1 MAAASLAPRRGRFDP
16 GRLALGALVGASV
29 VFLLAPIVA
38 VIGSS
43 LTSGELISFPPRLP
57 LSIRWYRE
65 FLEDRTYRQ
74 ALMNSVVV
82 ATGTSVLA
90 TVIGTTA
97 ALWYARTAFRLR
109 SVLYYLLFM
118 PFLVPGLVL
127 GIGLSV
133 GLEPVGLGRTR
144 GTFIP
149 VVLGHLLWAMPL
161 VFVVM
166 AAVIRELDRDL
177 EAAAASLGAP
187 PWAVLRTITIPL
199 LAPGLMASLIL
210 AFVIS
215 LHEFVMALFLTSSGT
230 TTLPVVVWNS
240 LRFEVRPIIA
250 AIDSVMVGSV
260 VVVLAV
266 LGRLVGL
273 EKVTPR

>member
-1 MAAASLAPRRGRFDP
+1 MAVASAARARRPDL
-16 GRLALGALVGASV
+16 GRLALGLLVGLIV

-38 VIGSS
+38 VVGSS
-43 LTSGELISFPPRLP
+43 LTSGELISFPPRMP
-57 LSIRWYRE
+57 LSLRWYRE

-74 ALMNSVVV
+74 ALLNSVLV
-82 ATGTSVLA
+82 ASVTAVLA
-90 TVIGTTA
+90 TVIGTMA

-109 SVLYYLLFM
+109 GLVYYLLFM

-133 GLEPVGLGRTR
+133 GLEPIGLGRTR
-144 GTFIP
+144 GTFVP

-187 PWAVLRTITIPL
+187 PLAVLRTITIPL
-199 LAPGLMASLIL
+199 LGPGLMASLIL
-210 AFVIS
+210 GFVIS
-215 LHEFVMALFLTSSGT
+215 LHEFVMALFLTSAGT

-266 LGRLVGL
+266 LGKLVGL

>member
-1 MAAASLAPRRGRFDP
+1 MAGLAALGRPKLDA
-16 GRLALGALVGASV
+16 GRLALGLAVGIIV
-29 VFLLAPIVA
+29 VFLLAPIAA
-38 VIGSS
+38 VVGSS
-43 LTSGELISFPPRLP
+43 FTSGELISFPPRVP
-57 LSIRWYRE
+57 LSLRWYRE

-74 ALMNSVVV
+74 ALGNSVLV
-82 ATGTSVLA
+82 ASATAFLA
-90 TVIGTTA
+90 TVIGTMA
-97 ALWYARTAFRLR
+97 ALWYARTAFRLKGL
-109 SVLYYLLFM
+109 LYYLLFM

-133 GLEPVGLGRTR
+133 GLEPLGLGRTR
-144 GTFIP
+144 GTFVP
-149 VVLGHLLWAMPL
+149 VVIGHLLWAMPL

-187 PWAVLRTITIPL
+187 PLAVLRTITIPL
-199 LAPGLMASLIL
+199 LGPGLMASLIL

-215 LHEFVMALFLTSSGT
+215 LHEFVMALFLTSAGT

-250 AIDSVMVGSV
+250 AIDSVMVASV

-266 LGRLVGL
+266 LGKLVGL

>member
-1 MAAASLAPRRGRFDP
+1 MAGAALARRRWIDP
-16 GRLALGALVGASV
+16 GRLALGALVVAIV

-43 LTSGELISFPPRLP
+43 LTSGELISFPPKLP
-57 LSIRWYRE
+57 LSLRWYRE
-65 FLEDRTYRQ
+65 FLEDRTYRE
-74 ALMNSVVV
+74 ALRNSIMV
-82 ATGTSVLA
+82 ATATAVLA
-90 TVIGTTA
+90 TVVGTMA
-97 ALWYARTAFRLR
+97 ALWFARTPFRLKG
-109 SVLYYLLFM
+109 VLYYVLFM

-177 EAAAASLGAP
+177 EAAAASLGASP
-187 PWAVLRTITIPL
+187 SAVLRTVTLPL
-199 LAPGLMASLIL
+199 LGPGLMASLIL

-250 AIDSVMVGSV
+250 AIDSVMVASV

-266 LGRLVGL
+266 LGKLVGL

>member
-1 MAAASLAPRRGRFDP
+1 MAVAITRARRRIDPARLSLGVVVA
-16 GRLALGALVGASV
+16 VIV

-38 VIGSS
+38 VAGSS
-43 LTSGELISFPPRLP
+43 LTSGELISFPPRMP
-57 LSIRWYRE
+57 LSLRWYRE

-74 ALMNSVVV
+74 ALMNSVLV
-82 ATGTSVLA
+82 ASVTAVLA
-90 TVIGTTA
+90 TVIGTMA
-97 ALWYARTAFRLR
+97 ALWYARTAFRLKGL
-109 SVLYYLLFM
+109 LYYLLFM

-144 GTFIP
+144 GTFVP
-149 VVLGHLLWAMPL
+149 VILGHLLWAMPL

-166 AAVIRELDRDL
+166 AAVIRELDPDL

-187 PWAVLRTITIPL
+187 PLAVLRTITIPL
-199 LAPGLMASLIL
+199 LGPGLMASLIL
-210 AFVIS
+210 GFVIS

-266 LGRLVGL
+266 LGKLVGL

>member
-1 MAAASLAPRRGRFDP
+1 MAVAITRARRRIDPARLSLGVVVA
-16 GRLALGALVGASV
+16 VIV

-38 VIGSS
+38 VAGSS
-43 LTSGELISFPPRLP
+43 LTSGELISFPPRMP
-57 LSIRWYRE
+57 LSLRWYRE

-74 ALMNSVVV
+74 ALMNSVLV
-82 ATGTSVLA
+82 ASVTAVLA
-90 TVIGTTA
+90 TVIGTMA
-97 ALWYARTAFRLR
+97 ALWYARTTFRLKGL
-109 SVLYYLLFM
+109 LYYLLFM

-144 GTFIP
+144 GTFVP
-149 VVLGHLLWAMPL
+149 VILGHLLWAMPL

-166 AAVIRELDRDL
+166 AAVIRELDPDL

-187 PWAVLRTITIPL
+187 PLAVLRTITIPL
-199 LAPGLMASLIL
+199 LGPGLMASLIL
-210 AFVIS
+210 GFVIS

-266 LGRLVGL
+266 LGKLVGL

>member
-1 MAAASLAPRRGRFDP
+1 MAVASAARRRRPDV
-16 GRLALGALVGASV
+16 GRLALGLLVGLIV

-38 VIGSS
+38 VVGSS
-43 LTSGELISFPPRLP
+43 LTSGELISFPPRMP
-57 LSIRWYRE
+57 LSLRWYRE

-74 ALMNSVVV
+74 ALLNSVLV
-82 ATGTSVLA
+82 ASVTAALA
-90 TVIGTTA
+90 TVIGTMA

-109 SVLYYLLFM
+109 GLVYYLLFM

-133 GLEPVGLGRTR
+133 GLEPIGLGRTR
-144 GTFIP
+144 GTFVP

-187 PWAVLRTITIPL
+187 PLAVLRTITIPL
-199 LAPGLMASLIL
+199 LGPGLMASLIL
-210 AFVIS
+210 GFVIS
-215 LHEFVMALFLTSSGT
+215 LHEFVMALFLTSAGT

-266 LGRLVGL
+266 LGKLVGL

>member
-1 MAAASLAPRRGRFDP
+1 MAGLAARGRPRLDA
-16 GRLALGALVGASV
+16 GRLALGLVVGLIV
-29 VFLLAPIVA
+29 VFLLAPIAA
-38 VIGSS
+38 VVGSS
-43 LTSGELISFPPRLP
+43 FTSGELISFPPRMP
-57 LSIRWYRE
+57 LSLRWYRE

-74 ALMNSVVV
+74 ALGNSVLV
-82 ATGTSVLA
+82 ASVTAFLA
-90 TVIGTTA
+90 TVIGTMA
-97 ALWYARTAFRLR
+97 ALWYARTAFRLKGL
-109 SVLYYLLFM
+109 LYYLLFM

-133 GLEPVGLGRTR
+133 GLEPLGLGRTR
-144 GTFIP
+144 GTFVP
-149 VVLGHLLWAMPL
+149 VVIGHLLWAMPL

-166 AAVIRELDRDL
+166 AAVIRELERDL

-187 PWAVLRTITIPL
+187 PLAVLRTITIPL
-199 LAPGLMASLIL
+199 LGPGLMASLIL

-215 LHEFVMALFLTSSGT
+215 LHEFVMALFLTSAGT

-250 AIDSVMVGSV
+250 AIDSVMVASV
-260 VVVLAV
+260 VVVLAA
-266 LGRLVGL
+266 LGKLVGL

>member
-1 MAAASLAPRRGRFDP
+1 MAVASAARARRPDV
-16 GRLALGALVGASV
+16 GRLALGLLVGLIV

-38 VIGSS
+38 VVGSS
-43 LTSGELISFPPRLP
+43 LTSGELISFPPRMP
-57 LSIRWYRE
+57 LSLRWYRE

-74 ALMNSVVV
+74 ALLNSVLV
-82 ATGTSVLA
+82 ASVTAVLA
-90 TVIGTTA
+90 TVIGTMA

-109 SVLYYLLFM
+109 GLVYYLLFM

-133 GLEPVGLGRTR
+133 GLEPIGLGRTR
-144 GTFIP
+144 GTFVP

-187 PWAVLRTITIPL
+187 PLAVLRTITVPL
-199 LAPGLMASLIL
+199 LGPGLMASLIL
-210 AFVIS
+210 GFVIS
-215 LHEFVMALFLTSSGT
+215 LHEFVMALFLTSAGT

-260 VVVLAV
+260 VAVLAV
-266 LGRLVGL
+266 LGKLVGL

>member
-1 MAAASLAPRRGRFDP
+1 MGGAALARRRGPDV
-16 GRLALGALVGASV
+16 GRLALGALVVASV

-38 VIGSS
+38 VVGSS
-43 LTSGELISFPPRLP
+43 LTSGELISFPPKLP
-57 LSIRWYRE
+57 LSLRWYRA

-74 ALMNSVVV
+74 ALRNSIMV
-82 ATGTSVLA
+82 ATATAVLA
-90 TVIGTTA
+90 TVIGTMA
-97 ALWYARTAFRLR
+97 ALWFARTTFRLK
-109 SVLYYLLFM
+109 SVLYYVLFM

-144 GTFIP
+144 GTFVP
-149 VVLGHLLWAMPL
+149 VVLAHLLWAMPL

-177 EAAAASLGAP
+177 EAAASSLGAS
-187 PWAVLRTITIPL
+187 PWAVLRTVTLPL
-199 LAPGLMASLIL
+199 LGPGLMASLIL
-210 AFVIS
+210 GFVIS

-250 AIDSVMVGSV
+250 AIDSVMVASV

-266 LGRLVGL
+266 LGKLVGL

>member
-1 MAAASLAPRRGRFDP
+1 V
-16 GRLALGALVGASV
+16 GRLALGALVVASV

-38 VIGSS
+38 VVGSS
-43 LTSGELISFPPRLP
+43 LTSGELISFPPKLP
-57 LSIRWYRE
+57 LSLRWYRE

-74 ALMNSVVV
+74 ALQNSIMV
-82 ATGTSVLA
+82 ATATAVLA
-90 TVIGTTA
+90 TVIGTMA
-97 ALWYARTAFRLR
+97 ALWFGRTAFRLK
-109 SVLYYLLFM
+109 SVLYYVLFM

-144 GTFIP
+144 GTFVP
-149 VVLGHLLWAMPL
+149 VVLAHLLWAMPL
-161 VFVVM
+161 VF
-166 AAVIRELDRDL
+166 
-177 EAAAASLGAP
+177 
-187 PWAVLRTITIPL
+187 
-199 LAPGLMASLIL
+199 
-210 AFVIS
+210 S

-250 AIDSVMVGSV
+250 AIDSVMVASV

-266 LGRLVGL
+266 LGKLVGL

>member
-1 MAAASLAPRRGRFDP
+1 MATALARRRRLDP
-16 GRLALGALVGASV
+16 GRLALGAAVALIV

-38 VIGSS
+38 VVGSS
-43 LTSGELISFPPRLP
+43 LTSGELISFPPRMP
-57 LSIRWYRE
+57 LSLRWYRE

-74 ALMNSVVV
+74 ALMNSVLV
-82 ATGTSVLA
+82 ASVTAVLA
-90 TVIGTTA
+90 TVIGTMA
-97 ALWYARTAFRLR
+97 ALWYARTTFRLKGL
-109 SVLYYLLFM
+109 LYYVLFM

-144 GTFIP
+144 GTFAP

-187 PWAVLRTITIPL
+187 PFAVLRTITVPL
-199 LAPGLMASLIL
+199 LGPGLMASLIL
-210 AFVIS
+210 GFVIS

-260 VVVLAV
+260 VVVLVV
-266 LGRLVGL
+266 LGKLVGL

>member
-1 MAAASLAPRRGRFDP
+1 MAGLAALGRPKLDA
-16 GRLALGALVGASV
+16 GRLALGLAVGLIV
-29 VFLLAPIVA
+29 VFLLAPIAA
-38 VIGSS
+38 VVGSS
-43 LTSGELISFPPRLP
+43 FTSGELISFPPRVP
-57 LSIRWYRE
+57 LSLRWYRE

-74 ALMNSVVV
+74 ALGNSVLV
-82 ATGTSVLA
+82 ASATAFLA
-90 TVIGTTA
+90 TVIGTMA
-97 ALWYARTAFRLR
+97 ALWYARTAFRLKGL
-109 SVLYYLLFM
+109 LYYLLFM

-133 GLEPVGLGRTR
+133 GLEPLGLGRTR
-144 GTFIP
+144 GTFVP
-149 VVLGHLLWAMPL
+149 VVIGHLLWAMPL

-187 PWAVLRTITIPL
+187 PLAVLRTITIPL
-199 LAPGLMASLIL
+199 LGPGLMASLIL

-215 LHEFVMALFLTSSGT
+215 LHEFVMALFLTSAGT

-250 AIDSVMVGSV
+250 AIDSVMVASV

-266 LGRLVGL
+266 LGKLVGL